1 MYLVNE
7 ELLPLGRVEH
17 FGRVLRDERVEEGVE
32 ALVVPPLGAQNPA
45 EPLSL
50 LTTGAEVAR
59 DLDET
64 GGLREVD
71 GRVTDLGE
79 EDGADG
85 RVVLE
90 AVENADALN
99 LRGSAVDERLAELDG
114 VRLRGRGELS
124 ATWAR
129 AGRDEIRRTSSA

>member
-1 MYLVNE
+1 
-7 ELLPLGRVEH
+7 
-17 FGRVLRDERVEEGVE
+17 
-32 ALVVPPLGAQNPA
+32 
-45 EPLSL
+45 
-50 LTTGAEVAR
+50 VAR

-129 AGRDEIRRTSSA
+129 AGRAEIGRTSSA

>member
-17 FGRVLRDERVEEGVE
+17 FGRVLRDERVKEGVE

-59 DLDET
+59 DLDEA

-129 AGRDEIRRTSSA
+129 AGRAEIGRTSSA